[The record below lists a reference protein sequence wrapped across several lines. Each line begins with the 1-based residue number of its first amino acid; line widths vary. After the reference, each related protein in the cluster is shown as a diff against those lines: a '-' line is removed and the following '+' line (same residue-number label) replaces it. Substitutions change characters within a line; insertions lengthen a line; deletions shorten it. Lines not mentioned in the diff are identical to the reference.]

1 MMTMTRFVIGS
12 WFFLLPSVGLEAAE
26 PDGSWGQ
33 EEVLQGC
40 FGSQEDWQ
48 EHRDLHWPGGL
59 HSPLRDESPCPEKI
73 RESFKQI
80 TSMAS
85 NLTSNFVNSGFT
97 LDLRTSFSRERWL
110 TVS

>member
-1 MMTMTRFVIGS
+1 MTMTRFVIGS

-59 HSPLRDESPCPEKI
+59 HSPLRDESPCP
-73 RESFKQI
+73 
-80 TSMAS
+80 
-85 NLTSNFVNSGFT
+85 LTLLIQGLHWILELHFLVRDG
-97 LDLRTSFSRERWL
+97 
-110 TVS
+110 